1 MKLTRQ
7 FVESIDRPGRYSDDR
22 VPGLMLFVQR
32 RRTKYGAES
41 ITRSYVQRLTV
52 NGKRIDIGLGAAK
65 WTTLTEVRKAGA
77 ANYRTV
83 LAGGDPRVGAKS
95 VPTFAE
101 ALEKVLDVQR
111 GVWRKGSKSEAQWRA
126 SLRDYAGALMG
137 KRVDAIGPGDVLAVL
152 TPIWNDKRETASRV
166 RQRISAVMR
175 WSIAEGHR
183 KDNPVDAIGAALPR
197 NGVEKTHHKALPYEQ
212 VGDALAAVRASG
224 AWAGTRLAFEFLV
237 LTAARSGEVR
247 GARWEEM
254 DLESRTWTVPGA
266 RMKSNREH
274 KVPLS
279 DRAMEVLAG
288 ARELGDGED
297 LVFPSAT
304 GRVMSNVTLS
314 AMMKRLGI
322 DAVPHGFRS
331 SFRDWANERT
341 NTAHA
346 IMEAALAHV
355 IRDKT
360 VAAYSRSDL
369 LEKRRDLM
377 NAWSDY
383 VAGRD
388 EQA

>member
-1 MKLTRQ
+1 MKLTRA
-7 FVESIDRPGRYSDDR
+7 FVESIDRPGRYSDDT

-32 RRTKYGAES
+32 RHTKSGTKS
-41 ITRSYVQRLTV
+41 LTRSFVQRLTV
-52 NGKRIDIGLGAAK
+52 DGERIDIGLGAAK
-65 WTTLTEVRKAGA
+65 WTTLTAVRKAGA
-77 ANYRTV
+77 ANYRIV
-83 LAGGDPRVGAKS
+83 LAGGDPRTGAKS
-95 VPTFAE
+95 VPTFAD

-111 GVWRKGSKSEAQWRA
+111 GVWRNGSKSEAQWRA

-152 TPIWNDKRETASRV
+152 TPIWNDKRETARRV
-166 RQRISAVMR
+166 RQRIGAVMR

-183 KDNPVDAIGAALPR
+183 TDNPVDALGAALPK
-197 NGVEKTHHKALPYEQ
+197 NGARKAHHRALPYDR
-212 VGDALAAVRASG
+212 VSGALTAVRASG
-224 AWAGTRLAFEFLV
+224 ATAGTRLAFEFLV

-247 GARWEEM
+247 GARWEEI
-254 DLESRTWTVPGA
+254 DLDARTWTVPGA

-279 DRAMEVLAG
+279 GRAVEVLG
-288 ARELGDGED
+288 EARELGGGDG

-304 GRVMSNVTLS
+304 GRVMSDMTLS
-314 AMMKRLGI
+314 AMLKRLDI

-355 IRDKT
+355 VRDQT

-377 NAWSDY
+377 NAWADY
-383 VAGRD
+383 LADR
-388 EQA
+388 AA

>member
-32 RRTKYGAES
+32 RRTKYGADS

-77 ANYRTV
+77 ANYRIV

-137 KRVDAIGPGDVLAVL
+137 QRVDAIGPGDVLAVL

-166 RQRISAVMR
+166 RQRIGAVMR

-197 NGVEKTHHKALPYEQ
+197 NGVEKAHHKALPYEQ
-212 VGDALAAVRASG
+212 VGEALAAVRASG
-224 AWAGTRLAFEFLV
+224 AWDGTRFAFGFLV

-247 GARWEEM
+247 GALWDEM
-254 DLESRTWTVPGA
+254 DFEARTWTVPGV

-279 DRAMEVLAG
+279 DRAVEVLAE
-288 ARELGDGED
+288 ARELGDGGG

-304 GRVMSNVTLS
+304 GRVMSNMTLS

-369 LEKRRDLM
+369 LEKRRELM
-377 NAWSDY
+377 NAWADY
-383 VAGRD
+383 VTGRNT
-388 EQA
+388 